1 MFNNFKDSTSYDF
14 SQADYDFILQLS
26 KVGYV
31 HCLSSQ
37 VVFMDDRAGRRETNH
52 SFSFKNYSINN
63 NESCDGFKLP
73 DNWLIEHIS
82 SDENKLSITFKVSKV
97 V

>member
-1 MFNNFKDSTSYDF
+1 MFNNFKDGTSYDY

-31 HCLSSQ
+31 HLLSSQ
-37 VVFMDDRAGRRETNH
+37 VSFMDERAGRRESH
-52 SFSFKNYSINN
+52 GFSFKNYSINN